1 MAYDRAR
8 IIPGRVTGSATL
20 PQRNAVSQYLVVHPT
35 HPQPRLVNRAA
46 AIVQAGGVI
55 VYPTDSTYAL
65 GCRLGD
71 KDAADRIRAVRRLER
86 DHYLTLVCRDLSELA
101 AYARVDNQ
109 SYRVIKRYL
118 PGPFTF
124 VLTATREVP
133 RRLVHRQRRTIGL
146 RVPDNAITQA
156 ILGALGEPMMSTTFK
171 LPDEDLPVT
180 DVEARRPELEHAV
193 DVIVDGGVGG
203 VQPTTVVDLTD
214 GALTVTRA
222 GLGVID
228 D

>member
-1 MAYDRAR
+1 M
-8 IIPGRVTGSATL
+8 
-20 PQRNAVSQYLVVHPT
+20 SQYLAVHPT
-35 HPQPRLVNRAA
+35 HPQQRLVTRAA
-46 AIVQAGGVI
+46 QIVKEGGVI

-71 KDAADRIRAVRRLER
+71 KVAADRIRMLRRLER

-124 VLTATREVP
+124 VLSATREVP
-133 RRLVHRQRRTIGL
+133 RRLVHRRRRTIGL
-146 RVPDNAITQA
+146 RVPDNVIAQA
-156 ILGALGEPMMSTTFK
+156 ILAALGEPMMSTTLK

-180 DVEARRPELEHAV
+180 DLESRRPDLEHAV
-193 DVIVDGGVGG
+193 DVIVDGGTGG

-222 GLGVID
+222 GLGVVD